1 VRDRPRRTSSSRV
14 RCRGRPTGEVWCRC
28 ESCSTVL
35 HMSSKCNAEDLI
47 LDATRACVE
56 AFGVRRTTLTDVARR
71 AGVSRPT
78 VYRRWPDV
86 TALVADLLTR
96 KLRTLLLDEETATK
110 DDLLGEN
117 TRERLVR
124 HAAEL
129 ARSLHS
135 YHLYTRNVDTEPELM
150 ETYSFHRLGTSHRMA
165 LDIVGAIVAEGQ
177 EDGSIRTGAPAALA
191 RVVLVT
197 VQGTV
202 TSRRLYTGVFDEEEL
217 IGELA
222 VLLDGYLAPPST

>member
-1 VRDRPRRTSSSRV
+1 
-14 RCRGRPTGEVWCRC
+14 
-28 ESCSTVL
+28 
-35 HMSSKCNAEDLI
+35 MSSKCNVEDLI
-47 LDATRACVE
+47 LDAARACVE

-96 KLRTLLLDEETATK
+96 ELRTLLLDEETAAK

-117 TRERLVR
+117 TRARLVR
-124 HAAEL
+124 HAAGV
-129 ARSLHS
+129 ARGLLSHP
-135 YHLYTRNVDTEPELM
+135 LYTRIVDTEPELM
-150 ETYSFHRLGTSHRMA
+150 ATYTFHRLGTSHRMA
-165 LDIVGAIVAEGQ
+165 LDIVEAIVAEGQ
-177 EDGSIRTGAPAALA
+177 EDGSIRTGAPEALA

-202 TSRRLYTGVFDEEEL
+202 TSRRLYTGVFDEEGL